1 MNGYLFYIG
10 SNMAEVRRVMNLTQ
24 EELSG
29 LMGVS
34 RPTVIKLEQDPSKM
48 TKALGFALFGA
59 VVIEMQARKRRVE
72 KISPYEYRSA
82 ERIGSFVEDVREASG
97 ISISG
102 LGKIATVG
110 LGKLVPGIGSLLSEG
125 LKKGWKPLKDYAL
138 VNLKENVHWDEE
150 KAAQI
155 IIAVKKMLT
164 AGEKRLL
171 ECFKLEALTLE
182 QFGEEL
188 EKGTEEDY
196 DLW

>member
-1 MNGYLFYIG
+1 MNGYLFFIG
-10 SNMAEVRRVMNLTQ
+10 SNMAEMRRVMNLTQ
-24 EELSG
+24 EELSV

-59 VVIEMQARKRRVE
+59 LVIEMKARKRRVE
-72 KISPYEYRSA
+72 EINPAEYGSA
-82 ERIGSFVEDVREASG
+82 ERIGSFVEDVRAASA

-125 LKKGWKPLKDYAL
+125 LKKGWKPLKDYAM
-138 VNLKENVHWDEE
+138 VNLKENVQWDEE

-155 IIAVKKMLT
+155 VRAVKKML
-164 AGEKRLL
+164 AADENRLM

-188 EKGTEEDY
+188 EKGTDADY
-196 DLW
+196 ELW